1 MEPGSDRPTQP
12 DLRSQVDQVL
22 SAIKK
27 IPTPYLVAV
36 SGIPGSGKSTLCSAI
51 TNKIPGAVTLPM
63 DGYHLTRKQL
73 SDQDMK
79 RRGAPHTFDYDLL
92 REDLENLR
100 INHAGSFPA
109 FDHATKDPEPNA
121 ISINPDTSMV
131 FVEGNYLMLKDW
143 KLETLFDFTLFVD
156 CDLKVA
162 MDRVA
167 QRLYQCGIC
176 PSHEEAVRQVQGND
190 LLNAQLI
197 LGDGIAERAD
207 LCL

>member
-1 MEPGSDRPTQP
+1 
-12 DLRSQVDQVL
+12 
-22 SAIKK
+22 
-27 IPTPYLVAV
+27 
-36 SGIPGSGKSTLCSAI
+36 
-51 TNKIPGAVTLPM
+51 
-63 DGYHLTRKQL
+63 
-73 SDQDMK
+73 
-79 RRGAPHTFDYDLL
+79 
-92 REDLENLR
+92 
-100 INHAGSFPA
+100 
-109 FDHATKDPEPNA
+109 
-121 ISINPDTSMV
+121 MV

-176 PSHEEAVRQVQGND
+176 PSPEEALLQVQSND

-197 LGDGIAERAD
+197 LGDGIAERVD